1 MDFMSF
7 AVVHMQK
14 FKTNG
19 VKGIQF
25 HNQRERESKTNPDI
39 NKDLSHLN
47 YDLHN
52 HDPIDYNKTVKG
64 IIDNNV
70 ITTRAIRKDAIV
82 MCNFIVT
89 SDKKFFDGLSDQE
102 QKKFFEKSYEFF
114 KERYGEEKIIAAP
127 VHLDETTPHMHL
139 SLVPVTDDNKLSAKR
154 LFDRKELRSIQDDFP
169 KFIQDQGFDL
179 KRGIDAQGKNKHIEI
194 QKLKAMEFENKVKV
208 LQNKKNTLQND
219 LKALKS
225 DLNKIKSTEIQMDD
239 INSIQGKY
247 LPLSKEN
254 MIIKTSDFEK
264 LKSAAKQS
272 TLFRN
277 EAESL
282 IQDKK
287 ILQEDIA
294 KLYKSRNEL
303 LVENKSLKNKV
314 SQFEEEKKLFKKEYG
329 FVVNYL
335 KNTEQIEKAT
345 EDIVKQREDEKIL
358 EKELEKEAQKNKV
371 IQKNFDELEL

>member
-1 MDFMSF
+1 MSF

-39 NKDLSHLN
+39 NKNLSHLN

-52 HDPIDYNKTVKG
+52 HDLIDYNKTVKE

-70 ITTRAIRKDAIV
+70 VTTRAIRKDAIV

-303 LVENKSLKNKV
+303 LVENKKLKKENSQHIKEK
-314 SQFEEEKKLFKKEYG
+314 SQFKKDFRYVADYLKDTEQTKKVIEYMTEKK
-329 FVVNYL
+329 
-335 KNTEQIEKAT
+335 
-345 EDIVKQREDEKIL
+345 DH
-358 EKELEKEAQKNKV
+358 EKEVQNSKE
-371 IQKNFDELEL
+371 IQRNFDELEL